1 MIGFDWNSLWFG
13 NQSARQSVAH
23 PFVEPFL
30 IRLTISKYFDRDWS
44 IFQKFV
50 YFTKLWSFW
59 IMKINSPVHLFELSF
74 ELIFWFWQIF
84 NFDRELTA
92 FYIYLQ
98 FGIRNW
104 LHLFVICNWFWLGF
118 IMIWKSIRPW
128 ISSNPVCRT
137 ISNQISKDFDRDWS
151 IFQQFTSILQMIIL
165 NTVTK
170 FDRESIYNV
179 LHLFVI
185 RN

>member
-1 MIGFDWNSLWFG
+1 
-13 NQSARQSVAH
+13 
-23 PFVEPFL
+23 
-30 IRLTISKYFDRDWS
+30 
-44 IFQKFV
+44 
-50 YFTKLWSFW
+50 
-59 IMKINSPVHLFELSF
+59 MKINSPVHLFELSF

-84 NFDRELTA
+84 NFDRELKA
-92 FYIYLQ
+92 LYIYLQ
-98 FGIRNW
+98 FGIDYIY
-104 LHLFVICNWFWLGF
+104 LHFVICNWFWLRF

-185 RN
+185 RNWLHLFANRNWFWSEFIMILIVPTGCITRAIFNI